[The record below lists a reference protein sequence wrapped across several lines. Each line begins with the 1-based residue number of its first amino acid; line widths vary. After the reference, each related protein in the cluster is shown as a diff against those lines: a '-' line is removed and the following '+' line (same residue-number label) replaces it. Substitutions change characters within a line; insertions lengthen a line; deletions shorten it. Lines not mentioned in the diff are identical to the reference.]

1 LELNDSQAKIYTK
14 FCVNLG
20 NINFMKYRFLVLS
33 ILMSQFLFAQEADY
47 IIRNGKLIDGT
58 GNQWQIKDVAIKNN
72 KIAAIGTLTNWKG
85 KKEIDA
91 KGLIV
96 SPGFIDVHAHI
107 EGGEVKNPLATNFIY
122 DGVTSVITGNCGGST
137 NDMKNYFDFIDSL
150 GVSIN
155 IAALMGHNNIRKQ
168 VMGSANRHAT
178 ALELQQMEAI
188 TDKAMKA
195 GAVGMST
202 GLIYIPGTFAPT
214 DEVVALAKVVAKN
227 GGVYSSHIRNE
238 EDKVAE
244 AIKEA
249 IEIGR
254 QAKIPVEI
262 SHFKVNGQNN
272 WGRSDEALAL
282 VENARKEGIEV
293 TIDQYPYTAS
303 STNLGILLPDWV
315 LADGQ
320 DSILARLKNADIRS
334 KAKAHSINMIKKRGL
349 KHFDYAVVANF
360 KSDTSYNGKNF
371 REINIIRGNKDN
383 AQEEAETIV
392 QMIELGGAQMVYHGM
407 GDKDVKKIMAYPFN
421 MAASDAGIAVMGVS
435 RPHPRAYGTNA
446 RVLGKYVREEKVM
459 SLEEAIRRMT
469 SLPANKFNFKERGI
483 IKEGFF
489 ADIVVFDENEVI
501 DMATFE
507 NPHQFSK
514 GFKYVFVNGAITIDN
529 GIHIGTRKGVAIRIK
544 N

>member
-1 LELNDSQAKIYTK
+1 
-14 FCVNLG
+14 
-20 NINFMKYRFLVLS
+20 MKYRLLFLA
-33 ILMSQFLFAQEADY
+33 ILVSPFLFAQEADY

-58 GNQWQIKDVAIKNN
+58 GNQWQIKDVAIVNN
-72 KIAAIGTLTNWKG
+72 KIAAIGTLSNWKG

-96 SPGFIDVHAHI
+96 APGFIDVHAHI
-107 EGGEVKNPLATNFIY
+107 EGGETRNPLATNFIY
-122 DGVTSVITGNCGGST
+122 DGVTSVITGNCGGSA
-137 NDMKNYFDFIDSL
+137 DHMKAYFDFIDSL
-150 GVSIN
+150 GMSIN
-155 IAALMGHNNIRKQ
+155 VAALMGHNNIRKQ
-168 VMGSANRHAT
+168 VMGTANRHAT
-178 ALELQQMEAI
+178 AQEMQKMEAI
-188 TDKAMKA
+188 ADKAMKE

-214 DEVVALAKVVAKN
+214 EEVVALAKVVAQN
-227 GGVYSSHIRNE
+227 GGVYASHIRNE

-244 AIKEA
+244 AVKEA

-254 QAKIPVEI
+254 QAKLPVEI

-272 WGRSDEALAL
+272 WGRSDETLNL
-282 VENARKEGIEV
+282 VKNARKEGIEV

-320 DSILARLKNADIRS
+320 DSILARLKNPSIRA
-334 KAKAHSINMIKKRGL
+334 KVKAHSIDLIKRRGL
-349 KHFDYAVVANF
+349 THFDYAFVANF
-360 KSDTSYNGKNF
+360 KADTNYNGKNI
-371 REINIIRGNKDN
+371 RQINLIRGQKDN
-383 AQEEAETIV
+383 ALAEAETIV
-392 QMIELGGAQMVYHGM
+392 QMMELGGAQMVYHGM
-407 GDKDVKKIMAYPFN
+407 GDKDVKNIMAYPFN
-421 MAASDAGIAVMGVS
+421 MAASDAGIAVMGLS

-483 IKEGFF
+483 LKEGFF
-489 ADIVVFDENEVI
+489 ADLVVFNENEVT

-514 GFKYVFVNGAITIDN
+514 GFKFVFVNGAMTVDN
-529 GIHIGTRKGVAIRIK
+529 GVHNGTKKGIAIRIK

>member
-1 LELNDSQAKIYTK
+1 
-14 FCVNLG
+14 
-20 NINFMKYRFLVLS
+20 MKHTLLIFAVL
-33 ILMSQFLFAQEADY
+33 MGHFLFAQEADY

-58 GNQWQIKDVAIKNN
+58 GNQWQIKDVAIINN
-72 KIAAIGTLTNWKG
+72 KIAAIGTLTNWKA

-96 SPGFIDVHAHI
+96 APGFIDVHAHI

-122 DGVTSVITGNCGGST
+122 DGVTSVVTGNCGGSAD
-137 NDMKNYFDFIDSL
+137 DMKSYFDFIDSL

-155 IAALMGHNNIRKQ
+155 VAALMGHNNIRKQ
-168 VMGSANRHAT
+168 VMGTANRHAT
-178 ALELQQMEAI
+178 AQELKQMEAI
-188 TDKAMKA
+188 ADKAMKA

-202 GLIYIPGTFAPT
+202 GLIYIPGTYAPT
-214 DEVVALAKVVAKN
+214 EEVVALAKIVAQN
-227 GGVYSSHIRNE
+227 GGVYASHIRNE

-244 AIKEA
+244 AVNEA

-254 QAKIPVEI
+254 QAKLPVQI

-272 WGRSDEALAL
+272 WGRSDETLNL
-282 VENARKEGIEV
+282 VVNARKQGIEV

-320 DSILARLKNADIRS
+320 DSILARLKNASIRE
-334 KAKAHSINMIKKRGL
+334 KVKAHSLNIIKTRGL
-349 KHFDYAVVANF
+349 NHFDYAYVANF
-360 KSDTSYNGKNF
+360 KADTSYNGKNI
-371 REINIIRGNKDN
+371 REINLIRGKKDN
-383 AQEEAETIV
+383 ALEEAETIV

-407 GDKDVKKIMAYPFN
+407 QDKDVKNILAYPFN

-489 ADIVVFDENEVI
+489 ADVVVFDEKEVT

-514 GFKYVFVNGAITIDN
+514 GFKYVFVNGAMTVDN
-529 GIHIGTRKGVAIRIK
+529 GTHNGTRKGMAIRIK

>member
-1 LELNDSQAKIYTK
+1 LELNNSHSKIYTK
-14 FCVNLG
+14 NFVNLG
-20 NINFMKYRFLVLS
+20 NTYFMKYRFLVLS

-58 GNQWQIKDVAIKNN
+58 GNQWQIKDVAIINN

-85 KKEIDA
+85 KKEVDA

-96 SPGFIDVHAHI
+96 APGFIDVHAHI
-107 EGGEVKNPLATNFIY
+107 EGGEIKNPLATNFIY
-122 DGVTSVITGNCGGST
+122 DGVTSVITGNCGGSA
-137 NDMKNYFDFIDSL
+137 NDMKTYFDFIDSL

-188 TDKAMKA
+188 TDKAMKE

-214 DEVVALAKVVAKN
+214 EEVVALAKVVAKN

-254 QAKIPVEI
+254 QAKLPVEI

-282 VENARKEGIEV
+282 VVNARKEGIEV

-320 DSILARLKNADIRS
+320 DSILARLKKADIRS
-334 KAKAHSINMIKKRGL
+334 KAKAHSINMIQKRGL

-360 KSDTSYNGKNF
+360 KSDTSYNGKNI
-371 REINIIRGNKDN
+371 RQINILRGNKDN
-383 AQEEAETIV
+383 AQAEAETIV

-407 GDKDVKKIMAYPFN
+407 GDKDVKNIMAYPFN

-469 SLPANKFNFKERGI
+469 SLPANKFNFKDRGI

-489 ADIVVFDENEVI
+489 ADIVVFDENEVT

>member
-1 LELNDSQAKIYTK
+1 
-14 FCVNLG
+14 
-20 NINFMKYRFLVLS
+20 MKHTLLIFAVL
-33 ILMSQFLFAQEADY
+33 MGHFLFAQDADY

-58 GNQWQIKDVAIKNN
+58 GNQWQIKDIAIINN
-72 KIAAIGTLTNWKG
+72 KIAAIGSLTTWKA

-91 KGLIV
+91 KGLIIA
-96 SPGFIDVHAHI
+96 PGFIDVHAHI

-122 DGVTSVITGNCGGST
+122 DGVTSVITGNCGGSAD
-137 NDMKNYFDFIDSL
+137 DMKTYFDYIDSL
-150 GVSIN
+150 GISIN
-155 IAALMGHNNIRKQ
+155 VAALMGHNNIRKQ
-168 VMGSANRHAT
+168 VMGTANRHAT
-178 ALELQQMEAI
+178 EEELQKMEAI
-188 TDKAMKA
+188 ADKAMKE

-214 DEVVALAKVVAKN
+214 EEVVALAKIVAKN
-227 GGVYSSHIRNE
+227 GGVYASHIRNE

-249 IEIGR
+249 IAIGR
-254 QAKIPVEI
+254 EAKLPVEI

-272 WGRSDEALAL
+272 WGRSDEALNL
-282 VENARKEGIEV
+282 VKKARLEGIDV

-320 DSILARLKNADIRS
+320 DSILSRLKNPSIRA
-334 KAKAHSINMIKKRGL
+334 KVKAHSIDMITRRGL
-349 KHFDYAVVANF
+349 KHFDYAYVANF
-360 KSDTSYNGKNF
+360 KADTNYNGKNI
-371 REINIIRGNKDN
+371 RAINLLRGGKDN
-383 AQEEAETIV
+383 ALAQAETIV
-392 QMIELGGAQMVYHGM
+392 QMMELGGAQMVYHGM
-407 GDKDVKKIMAYPFN
+407 GDKDVKNIMAYPFN
-421 MAASDAGIAVMGVS
+421 MAASDAGIAVMGVN

-446 RVLGKYVREEKVM
+446 RVLGKYVRAEKVM

-469 SLPANKFNFKERGI
+469 SLPANKFNLKERGI
-483 IKEGFF
+483 LKEGFI
-489 ADIVVFDENEVI
+489 ADMVVFDENEVT

-514 GFKYVFVNGAITIDN
+514 GFKYVFVNGAMTVDN
-529 GIHIGTRKGVAIRIK
+529 GIHNGARKGVAIRIK

>member
-1 LELNDSQAKIYTK
+1 MKNSLLALLIFSSQ
-14 FCVNLG
+14 L
-20 NINFMKYRFLVLS
+20 LV
-33 ILMSQFLFAQEADY
+33 AQNADY
-47 IIRNGKLIDGT
+47 IIRNGKIIDGT
-58 GNQWQIKDVAIKNN
+58 GNNWQLKDIAIVNN
-72 KIAAIGTLTNWKG
+72 KIIAIGSLTNWKA

-96 SPGFIDVHAHI
+96 APGFIDVHAHI
-107 EGGEVKNPLATNFIY
+107 EGGESRNPLATNFIY
-122 DGVTSVITGNCGGST
+122 DGVTTVITGNCGGSAD
-137 NDMKNYFDFIDSL
+137 DMNVYFNYIDSL
-150 GVSIN
+150 QTSIN
-155 IAALMGHNNIRKQ
+155 IASLMGHNTIRKQ
-168 VMGSANRHAT
+168 VMGTANRHAT
-178 ALELQQMEAI
+178 EEEIKKMEAI
-188 TDKAMKA
+188 TDKAMKD

-214 DEVVALAKVVAKN
+214 EEVVALAKVVATN

-244 AIKEA
+244 AVNEA

-254 QAKIPVEI
+254 QAKLPVEV

-272 WGRSDEALAL
+272 WGRSKETMAL

-320 DSILARLKNADIRS
+320 DSILARLQDPAIRA
-334 KAKAHSINMIKKRGL
+334 KVKAHSLGIIKARGL
-349 KHFDYAVVANF
+349 KHFDYAYVANF
-360 KSDTSYNGKNF
+360 KNDTSYNGKNI
-371 REINIIRGNKDN
+371 REINIAKGGKDK
-383 AQEEAETIV
+383 AIDEAETII
-392 QMIELGGAQMVYHGM
+392 QMMEKGGAQMVYHGM
-407 GDKDVKKIMAYPFN
+407 SDKDVKNIMAYPFN
-421 MAASDAGIAVMGVS
+421 MAASDAGIAVIGVS

-446 RVLGKYVREEKVM
+446 RVLAKYVREEKVM

-469 SLPANKFNFKERGI
+469 SLPANKFNLKERGI
-483 IKEGFF
+483 IKEGFI
-489 ADIVVFDENEVI
+489 ADIVIFDENEVT

-507 NPHQFSK
+507 NPHQYSK
-514 GFKYVFVNGAITIDN
+514 GFKYIFVNGSLTVDN
-529 GIHIGTRKGVAIRIK
+529 GLHNGARKGIAIRNK

>member
-1 LELNDSQAKIYTK
+1 
-14 FCVNLG
+14 
-20 NINFMKYRFLVLS
+20 MKHTLLIFAVL
-33 ILMSQFLFAQEADY
+33 MGHFLFAQEADY

-58 GNQWQIKDVAIKNN
+58 GNQWQIKDVAIINN
-72 KIAAIGTLTNWKG
+72 KIAAIGTLTNWKA

-96 SPGFIDVHAHI
+96 APGFIDVHAHI

-122 DGVTSVITGNCGGST
+122 DGVTSVVTGNCGGSAD
-137 NDMKNYFDFIDSL
+137 DMKSYFDFIDSL

-155 IAALMGHNNIRKQ
+155 VAALMGHNNIRKQ
-168 VMGSANRHAT
+168 VMGTANRHAT
-178 ALELQQMEAI
+178 AQELKQMEAI
-188 TDKAMKA
+188 ADKAMKA

-202 GLIYIPGTFAPT
+202 GLIYIPGTYAPT
-214 DEVVALAKVVAKN
+214 EEVVALAKIVAQN
-227 GGVYSSHIRNE
+227 GGVYASHIRNE

-244 AIKEA
+244 AVNEA

-254 QAKIPVEI
+254 QAKLPVQI

-272 WGRSDEALAL
+272 WGRSDETLNL
-282 VENARKEGIEV
+282 VVNARKQGIEV

-320 DSILARLKNADIRS
+320 DSILARLKNASIRE
-334 KAKAHSINMIKKRGL
+334 KVKAHSLNIIKTRGL
-349 KHFDYAVVANF
+349 NHFDYAYVANF
-360 KSDTSYNGKNF
+360 KADTSYNGKNI
-371 REINIIRGNKDN
+371 REINLIRGKKDN
-383 AQEEAETIV
+383 ALEEAETIV

-407 GDKDVKKIMAYPFN
+407 QDKDVKNIMAYPFN

-489 ADIVVFDENEVI
+489 ADVVVFDEKEVT

-514 GFKYVFVNGAITIDN
+514 GFKYVFVNGAMTVDN
-529 GIHIGTRKGVAIRIK
+529 GTHNGTRKGMAIRIK

>member
-1 LELNDSQAKIYTK
+1 
-14 FCVNLG
+14 
-20 NINFMKYRFLVLS
+20 MKHILLIFAVL
-33 ILMSQFLFAQEADY
+33 MGQFLFAQNADY

-58 GNQWQIKDVAIKNN
+58 GNQWQIKDIAIINN
-72 KIAAIGTLTNWKG
+72 KIAAVGNLTNWKG

-91 KGLIV
+91 TGLIV
-96 SPGFIDVHAHI
+96 APGFIDVHAHI
-107 EGGEVKNPLATNFIY
+107 EGGEAKNPLATNFIY
-122 DGVTSVITGNCGGST
+122 DGVTSVITGNCGGSAD
-137 NDMKNYFDFIDSL
+137 DMKNYFDFIDSL

-155 IAALMGHNNIRKQ
+155 VAALMGHNNIRKQ
-168 VMGSANRHAT
+168 VMGTANRHAT
-178 ALELQQMEAI
+178 PQELKQMEAI
-188 TDKAMKA
+188 ADKAMKE

-214 DEVVALAKVVAKN
+214 EEVVALAKIVAKN
-227 GGVYSSHIRNE
+227 GGVYASHIRNE

-249 IEIGR
+249 IAIGR
-254 QAKIPVEI
+254 EAKLPVEI

-272 WGRSDEALAL
+272 WGRSDEALNL
-282 VENARKEGIEV
+282 VKKARLEGIDV

-320 DSILARLKNADIRS
+320 DSILSRLKNPSIRA
-334 KAKAHSINMIKKRGL
+334 KVKAHSIDMITRRGL
-349 KHFDYAVVANF
+349 KHFDYAYVANF
-360 KSDTSYNGKNF
+360 KADTNYNGKNI
-371 REINIIRGNKDN
+371 RAINLLRGGNDN
-383 AQEEAETIV
+383 ALAQAETIV
-392 QMIELGGAQMVYHGM
+392 QMMELGGAQMVYHGM
-407 GDKDVKKIMAYPFN
+407 GDKDVKNIMAYPFN
-421 MAASDAGIAVMGVS
+421 MAASDAGIAVMGVN

-469 SLPANKFNFKERGI
+469 SLPANKFNLKERGI
-483 IKEGFF
+483 LKEGFI
-489 ADIVVFDENEVI
+489 ADIVVFDEKEVT

-514 GFKYVFVNGAITIDN
+514 GFKYVFVNGAMTVDN
-529 GIHIGTRKGVAIRIK
+529 GIHNGARKGVAIRIK